1 MITEIIF
8 LIFFGF
14 SFLVSINI
22 THRSFEIPFLITLF
36 ILLNGFA
43 DFILIAGV
51 LMSFWVFISQV
62 INLKIDVLNPIS
74 PLIAIF
80 NKQGIVTFLSASFM
94 YANVYFWLFY
104 GLGKLKFNS
113 IKDESLSRKGTK
125 KREAQIERKKNAY
138 FYIVGNFIIGFII
151 ILFLNAKY

>member
-1 MITEIIF
+1 MIIEIIF

-22 THRSFEIPFLITLF
+22 THPSFTIPFLTTLF
-36 ILLNGFA
+36 ILLNGFES
-43 DFILIAGV
+43 FVLIAGV
-51 LMSFWVFISQV
+51 LMSFWIFISMV

-74 PLIAIF
+74 SLIEIF
-80 NKQGIVTFLSASFM
+80 NKQGVFFLSAFFM

-104 GLGKLKFNS
+104 GLGKLN
-113 IKDESLSRKGTK
+113 ESLSRKGTK

-151 ILFLNAKY
+151 ILFLNAKYSWMLN

>member
-1 MITEIIF
+1 MIIEIIF

-14 SFLVSINI
+14 SFLVSIKI
-22 THRSFEIPFLITLF
+22 THSSFEIPFLTSLF

-43 DFILIAGV
+43 FFILIAGV
-51 LMSFWVFISQV
+51 LMSFWIFISQV
-62 INLKIDVLNPIS
+62 INWKIDVLNPIS
-74 PLIAIF
+74 TLIEIL

-94 YANVYFWLFY
+94 YANVYFWIFY

-113 IKDESLSRKGTK
+113 IKDESLSKKGTK
-125 KREAQIERKKNAY
+125 KREVQIERKKNAY